1 LNWLRT
7 HNRSALIIALTLAIP
22 VLLYLYLL
30 LGLLNVRQGYQSEI
44 ERLEPR
50 IARMQGLQG
59 YEAQLRVSA
68 ERVAKR
74 TARLAYPVT
83 NDATT
88 VATSLQ
94 STLRQ
99 IVIDAGL
106 SVTNSQVLPPRE
118 EGAFEY
124 VGLKLTV
131 SGDLD
136 GLDQTLAAIA
146 EYRPVLLV
154 ESLDVLPVRVSRR
167 SKDPAQQKINA
178 TLQLLS
184 LRVAQ

>member
-1 LNWLRT
+1 LNWLQA
-7 HNRSALIIALTLAIP
+7 HKRSALIIALTLAIP
-22 VLLYLYLL
+22 VLLYFYLL
-30 LGLLNVRQGYQSEI
+30 LGLLDVRQGYQLEI
-44 ERLEPR
+44 DRLEPR
-50 IARMQGLQG
+50 IARLQGLKG
-59 YEAQLRVSA
+59 YEDQLRVSA

-74 TARLAYPVT
+74 TTGLAYPVT
-83 NDATT
+83 NDATA

-106 SVTNSQVLPPRE
+106 SVTNSQVLQPRE
-118 EGAFEY
+118 EGVFEY

-131 SGDLD
+131 NGPLA
-136 GLDQTLAAIA
+136 GLDEVLAGIA
-146 EYRPVLLV
+146 QYRPLLIV
-154 ESLDVLPVRVSRR
+154 ESLDVWPVRVSLR
-167 SKDPAQQKINA
+167 SKNPAQQKMNA

>member
-1 LNWLRT
+1 
-7 HNRSALIIALTLAIP
+7 
-22 VLLYLYLL
+22 VLLYFYFL
-30 LGLLNVRQGYQSEI
+30 LGLWDVRQGYQSEI

-68 ERVAKR
+68 ERVAKK
-74 TARLAYPVT
+74 TARLAYAT
-83 NDATT
+83 TDDGTT

-99 IVIDAGL
+99 ILIDAGL
-106 SVTNSQVLPPRE
+106 SVTNSQVLQPRE
-118 EGAFEY
+118 EGVFET

-131 SGDLD
+131 NGDLA
-136 GLDQTLAAIA
+136 GLDEALRAIA
-146 EYRPVLLV
+146 QYRPALLI

-167 SKDPAQQKINA
+167 RKDPAQQNVNA
-178 TLQLLS
+178 TLQLFS